1 MDDFDSWLEEDDVQR
16 IWDVAHG
23 HLPAT
28 AATMDELV
36 EFERLVQHAAMLK
49 MGGSGYQAA
58 TLQ

>member
-1 MDDFDSWLEEDDVQR
+1 MDEFDSWLEEDDVQR

-23 HLPAT
+23 LLPEN